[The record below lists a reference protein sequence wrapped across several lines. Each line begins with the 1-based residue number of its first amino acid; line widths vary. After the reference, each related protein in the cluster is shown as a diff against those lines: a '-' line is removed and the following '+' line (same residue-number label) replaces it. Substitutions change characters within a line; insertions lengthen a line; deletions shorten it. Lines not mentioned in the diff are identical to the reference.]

1 MAPSPEQLAQRPAE
15 SDRKL
20 FPEERREAIVALLS
34 AQPKV
39 LVSELSHRFG
49 VSAFTVRADLDL
61 LEQEGRLRRCHGGA
75 LSLSKATT
83 GVGYARRQKTASESK
98 QAIGA
103 TAARLV
109 ESGDSLFLDTGT
121 TTIEMVPHLAHVDD
135 LTILTNDFA
144 IASRVEEVLAHAK
157 LFFLGGFVRM
167 GYRYTYGQTPLDT
180 VRRFHVD
187 KAFLST
193 NGFTVE
199 DGFTCE
205 SLDQAQIKEA
215 YAARATERIVM
226 FDVSKV
232 GSVFFSTF
240 LDVGHTDVMV
250 TDAPLDEGVIAAC
263 ERRNANIEFVHAERG
278 REMRM

>member
-1 MAPSPEQLAQRPAE
+1 MSPAPDELTQHAEE

-34 AQPKV
+34 TQPKV
-39 LVSELSHRFG
+39 LVNELSQRFG

-98 QAIGA
+98 RAIGSA
-103 TAARLV
+103 AARLV
-109 ESGDSLFLDTGT
+109 ESGDSLLLDTGT
-121 TTIEMVPHLAHVDD
+121 TTIEMVPHLAQVDD

-144 IASRVEEVLAHAK
+144 IASRVEELLPGAK

-167 GYRYTYGQTPLDT
+167 GYRYTYGQTSVDAIQ
-180 VRRFHVD
+180 RFHVD
-187 KAFLST
+187 KAFLSA
-193 NGFTVE
+193 NGFTAE

-205 SLDQAQIKEA
+205 SFDQAQTKAA
-215 YAARATERIVM
+215 YASRATERIVL

-250 TDAPLDEGVIAAC
+250 TDAPLGASVVAAC
-263 ERRNANIEFVHAERG
+263 EQRNANIEFVHA
-278 REMRM
+278 